1 MILALTGVP
10 LVIVSILAFILIL
23 GVIIII
29 HEGGHFFFAR
39 RAGILCHEFSI
50 GMGPAI
56 YKKKFKETTFCIRA
70 IPIGGYVSMAG
81 EEISSELIKI
91 GDKIG
96 LNLLEGKAS
105 EIIVD
110 ENLEAQ
116 IQGEVIDL
124 DLYGKDGNPLYVTI
138 NDGLQDHYVEV
149 LRDAYYIMK
158 KGERLQITPYD
169 RSFESKTLWQRF
181 LTLFAGPFMNFILA
195 ILIYLI
201 VSFASGVPNYD
212 STRIGSV
219 SIGNSSL
226 IVENGEETTTLL
238 LPGDEIKSI
247 NGVEITSWNDVNQEL
262 TKLLEQSKTTATLSI
277 VRDGNPLTIEVECY
291 TNIISLGLTNIQVE
305 KKDFP
310 AEITQG
316 LRVGN
321 LALRYLDDSK
331 KGDYPLSYGD
341 IITKI
346 KVDKVH
352 ADGSV
357 EEGTPIEIVSWG
369 QLVEIFKNADVVN
382 VHFEYYSYEKKGIV
396 SIDESATLQTY
407 GNEVLNNQ
415 RIDKIQVKIG
425 ISPSMH
431 FDFFRCIGAAFVNFW
446 DDFTL
451 IFRTLSLLIAPTS
464 GIRQV
469 GVQDLSS
476 FVGIFSLVQTFVSSG
491 FLSLLAF
498 TAMLSVNIGVMNLL
512 PIPALDGG
520 RIMFLGYELVTRKK
534 PSKKVENIINN
545 VFFILLMILFV
556 FVTYNDI
563 VRLIR
568 K

>member
-10 LVIVSILAFILIL
+10 LVIVSIIAFILIL
-23 GVIIII
+23 GIIIII

-116 IQGEVIDL
+116 LQGEVIDL

-149 LRDAYYIMK
+149 LRDAYYILK
-158 KGERLQITPYD
+158 KGDRLQITPYD
-169 RSFESKTLWQRF
+169 RSFESKSLWQRF
-181 LTLFAGPFMNFILA
+181 LTVFAGPFMNFILA
-195 ILIYLI
+195 IVLYLI
-201 VSFASGVPNYD
+201 VSFATGVPNYN
-212 STRIGSV
+212 STTIGSV
-219 SIGNSSL
+219 SLGNSSL
-226 IVENGEETTTLL
+226 VVENGEETTTLL

-247 NGVEITSWNDVNQEL
+247 NHTEVKSWNDVNHEL
-262 TKLLEQSKTTATLSI
+262 TKLLEQNKTTATLSI
-277 VRDGNPLTIEVECY
+277 LRDGNPMTVEVECY
-291 TNIISLGLTNIQVE
+291 TNIVSLGLTNIQVE
-305 KKDFP
+305 KKEFP
-310 AEITQG
+310 AEVTKG

-341 IITKI
+341 IITKL
-346 KVDKVH
+346 KVDKVNSN
-352 ADGSV
+352 GNV
-357 EEGTPIEIVSWG
+357 EEGTPIEIESWG
-369 QLVEIFKNADVVN
+369 QLVEIFKAADVVN

-396 SIDESATLQTY
+396 SLEDSATLQTY

-431 FDFFRCIGAAFVNFW
+431 FDFFGCIGTAFVHPKN
-446 DDFTL
+446 
-451 IFRTLSLLIAPTS
+451 
-464 GIRQV
+464 
-469 GVQDLSS
+469 
-476 FVGIFSLVQTFVSSG
+476 
-491 FLSLLAF
+491 
-498 TAMLSVNIGVMNLL
+498 
-512 PIPALDGG
+512 
-520 RIMFLGYELVTRKK
+520 
-534 PSKKVENIINN
+534 
-545 VFFILLMILFV
+545 
-556 FVTYNDI
+556 
-563 VRLIR
+563 
-568 K
+568 

>member
-1 MILALTGVP
+1 M
-10 LVIVSILAFILIL
+10 
-23 GVIIII
+23 
-29 HEGGHFFFAR
+29 
-39 RAGILCHEFSI
+39 
-50 GMGPAI
+50 
-56 YKKKFKETTFCIRA
+56 
-70 IPIGGYVSMAG
+70 
-81 EEISSELIKI
+81 
-91 GDKIG
+91 
-96 LNLLEGKAS
+96 
-105 EIIVD
+105 
-110 ENLEAQ
+110 
-116 IQGEVIDL
+116 
-124 DLYGKDGNPLYVTI
+124 
-138 NDGLQDHYVEV
+138 
-149 LRDAYYIMK
+149 
-158 KGERLQITPYD
+158 
-169 RSFESKTLWQRF
+169 
-181 LTLFAGPFMNFILA
+181 
-195 ILIYLI
+195 
-201 VSFASGVPNYD
+201 
-212 STRIGSV
+212 
-219 SIGNSSL
+219 
-226 IVENGEETTTLL
+226 
-238 LPGDEIKSI
+238 
-247 NGVEITSWNDVNQEL
+247 
-262 TKLLEQSKTTATLSI
+262 
-277 VRDGNPLTIEVECY
+277 
-291 TNIISLGLTNIQVE
+291 
-305 KKDFP
+305 
-310 AEITQG
+310 
-316 LRVGN
+316 
-321 LALRYLDDSK
+321 
-331 KGDYPLSYGD
+331 
-341 IITKI
+341 
-346 KVDKVH
+346 
-352 ADGSV
+352 
-357 EEGTPIEIVSWG
+357 
-369 QLVEIFKNADVVN
+369 VN

-396 SIDESATLQTY
+396 SLEDSATLQTY

-431 FDFFRCIGAAFVNFW
+431 FDFFGCIGTAFVNFW

>member
-10 LVIVSILAFILIL
+10 LVIVSIIAFILIL
-23 GVIIII
+23 GIIIII

-116 IQGEVIDL
+116 LQGEVIDL

-149 LRDAYYIMK
+149 LRDAYYILK
-158 KGERLQITPYD
+158 KGDRLQITPYD
-169 RSFESKTLWQRF
+169 RSFESKSLWQRF
-181 LTLFAGPFMNFILA
+181 LTVFAGPFMNFILA
-195 ILIYLI
+195 IVLYLI
-201 VSFASGVPNYD
+201 VSFATGVPNYN
-212 STRIGSV
+212 STTIGSV
-219 SIGNSSL
+219 SLGNSSL
-226 IVENGEETTTLL
+226 VVENGEETTTLL

-247 NGVEITSWNDVNQEL
+247 NHTEVKSWNDVNHEL
-262 TKLLEQSKTTATLSI
+262 TKLLEQNMTTATLSI
-277 VRDGNPLTIEVECY
+277 LRDGNPMTVEVECY
-291 TNIISLGLTNIQVE
+291 TNIVSLGLTNIQVE
-305 KKDFP
+305 KKEFP
-310 AEITQG
+310 AEVTKG

-341 IITKI
+341 IITKL
-346 KVDKVH
+346 KVDKVNSN
-352 ADGSV
+352 GNV
-357 EEGTPIEIVSWG
+357 EEGTPIEIESWG
-369 QLVEIFKNADVVN
+369 QLVEIFKAADVVN

-396 SIDESATLQTY
+396 SLEDSATLQTY

-431 FDFFRCIGAAFVNFW
+431 FDFFGCIGTAFVNFW

-476 FVGIFSLVQTFVSSG
+476 FVGIFSLVQTIVSSG